1 MKLRFMDGT
10 ERTVSTNPIEQ
21 KLFRNGQPSG
31 WILNVSVSELT
42 SEESNNIL
50 EAKNIK
56 TMILVSDDGAEIAEL
71 SGYEKVSA
79 LTIRHTESQTIAEI
93 QFSKGV

>member
-1 MKLRFMDGT
+1 MKLRFNDGT
-10 ERTVSTNPIEQ
+10 ERTVTTNPVEQ
-21 KLFRNGQPSG
+21 KLFRSGQPIG

-42 SEESNNIL
+42 SEESNDIL
-50 EAKNIK
+50 KAENIK
-56 TMILVSDDGAEIAEL
+56 SMILVSDDGAEIAEL